1 MICQYKCKFY
11 LNASHYIK
19 IDGVDG
25 KPHSHCF
32 EFTLDMAV
40 LNEDE
45 FTPFNEIE
53 KIVENY
59 LGKYQNQLIN
69 EIEPFDVIN
78 PTLEDIAKFFE
89 ESFMMELRKNGWVL
103 LTIEVS
109 ETPSRSYIIN
119 VAEDVVKNFA
129 AK

>member
-11 LNASHYIK
+11 LNASHYITIGGIK
-19 IDGVDG
+19 G

-40 LNEDE
+40 LDE
-45 FTPFNEIE
+45 NSFTPFNEIE

-59 LGKYQNQLIN
+59 LGQYQNQLIN
-69 EIEPFDVIN
+69 EIPPFDIIN

-89 ESFMMELRKNGWVL
+89 ESFMMELRKHGWVL
-103 LTIEVS
+103 LTIEIS

-129 AK
+129 Q